1 MATVF
6 KSSVLSR
13 IFKALIILAAV
24 FVSLLPLYW
33 ILITSFKSVIDIFQS
48 NPLVPPQN
56 PIYSNYTELFTA
68 ETTLRAILN
77 SFIVTVVTTALGL
90 LIGLLAAYS
99 IYKFQFRG
107 KRAFFVGVLIVRVLP
122 PVVMV
127 VPFFL
132 LFKFL
137 GLLDSV
143 WGLVLSYP
151 FMILPLNIWMLSG
164 FLTDIPKSVEES
176 ARIDGAPLF
185 TVLFRIIVPIIAPGI
200 AATAVF
206 SIIGCWNEY
215 IIASVITSS
224 MESQTV
230 PIILS
235 LQITT
240 WGTFWGKICA
250 LTLFMITPMLI
261 FSFFVQKYMARGLTA
276 GAVK

>member
-1 MATVF
+1 
-6 KSSVLSR
+6 
-13 IFKALIILAAV
+13 
-24 FVSLLPLYW
+24 
-33 ILITSFKSVIDIFQS
+33 
-48 NPLVPPQN
+48 
-56 PIYSNYTELFTA
+56 
-68 ETTLRAILN
+68 
-77 SFIVTVVTTALGL
+77 
-90 LIGLLAAYS
+90 
-99 IYKFQFRG
+99 
-107 KRAFFVGVLIVRVLP
+107 
-122 PVVMV
+122 
-127 VPFFL
+127 
-132 LFKFL
+132 
-137 GLLDSV
+137 
-143 WGLVLSYP
+143 
-151 FMILPLNIWMLSG
+151 
-164 FLTDIPKSVEES
+164 
-176 ARIDGAPLF
+176 
-185 TVLFRIIVPIIAPGI
+185 VPIIAPGI